1 MSSFPKYINL
11 NTNKT
16 CPQKKFLNRTK
27 AKLERVKSKAEKK
40 HIPIDTNSIYNKNL
54 MLNSIIDKNMFMN
67 KNKIKNKY
75 LENINSFSFKEKQ
88 KITLRKNNLNFH
100 QINNIIN
107 KENKSINPKTFSP
120 IDMNKA
126 ELKTMS
132 AKIHDNDIERKNLF
146 NDNNTKLKK
155 NFFDNIKIKNI
166 ISLWN
171 ELEVLNSYRKY
182 FCFIFKELY
191 EEEQDNL
198 YQHEITELI
207 ELKNNIK
214 NLTYNIELRTGIIK
228 KLSELNT
235 ELNKEIKNNNK
246 TLNNFI
252 KNEMMKEIEK
262 LTEQTINIVLYMKK
276 IKKEI
281 NSVSNLGK
289 YSIDIISKKFHFDKN
304 YIIKMKNE
312 TSFLREGYAKVFF
325 NIKNEESPFFLKAC
339 DKNKTDK
346 NEPFTEAISLNEN
359 QINDIKE
366 CNYYIYKELIA
377 YQNEKANKKI
387 FRCISPLRKNN
398 SAYNYANVNFYNNN
412 LFIIKDDKKENEKEE
427 IIINGSGIEMNK
439 DNNENNKI
447 GIRRNSKNNK
457 IGIKRNS
464 KNNINNTVKLIN
476 TRNNFS
482 SLDSNNR
489 KNKKMYK
496 FNFIKKNNINNE
508 NNINIIKKNRNSD
521 LFNFQKNYEKTQKY
535 NPLLNNSKSKKGK
548 YSTFFFSY

>member
-1 MSSFPKYINL
+1 M
-11 NTNKT
+11 
-16 CPQKKFLNRTK
+16 
-27 AKLERVKSKAEKK
+27 
-40 HIPIDTNSIYNKNL
+40 
-54 MLNSIIDKNMFMN
+54 
-67 KNKIKNKY
+67 
-75 LENINSFSFKEKQ
+75 
-88 KITLRKNNLNFH
+88 
-100 QINNIIN
+100 
-107 KENKSINPKTFSP
+107 
-120 IDMNKA
+120 DMNKA
-126 ELKTMS
+126 ELKTKP
-132 AKIHDNDIERKNLF
+132 AQIHENDIERKNLF
-146 NDNNTKLKK
+146 NENNTKLKK

-235 ELNKEIKNNNK
+235 ELNKKIKNNNE

-289 YSIDIISKKFHFDKN
+289 YSIDIISKKFHFDEN

-312 TSFLREGYAKVFF
+312 TNFLREGYAKVFF

-346 NEPFTEAISLNEN
+346 NEPFTEAVSLN
-359 QINDIKE
+359 
-366 CNYYIYKELIA
+366 
-377 YQNEKANKKI
+377 
-387 FRCISPLRKNN
+387 
-398 SAYNYANVNFYNNN
+398 
-412 LFIIKDDKKENEKEE
+412 
-427 IIINGSGIEMNK
+427 
-439 DNNENNKI
+439 
-447 GIRRNSKNNK
+447 
-457 IGIKRNS
+457 
-464 KNNINNTVKLIN
+464 
-476 TRNNFS
+476 
-482 SLDSNNR
+482 
-489 KNKKMYK
+489 
-496 FNFIKKNNINNE
+496 
-508 NNINIIKKNRNSD
+508 
-521 LFNFQKNYEKTQKY
+521 
-535 NPLLNNSKSKKGK
+535 
-548 YSTFFFSY
+548 

>member
-1 MSSFPKYINL
+1 MSSLSKYINL

-16 CPQKKFLNRTK
+16 SPPKKFLNRPK
-27 AKLERVKSKAEKK
+27 AKLGRVKSKAEKK

-67 KNKIKNKY
+67 KSKIKNKY

-107 KENKSINPKTFSP
+107 KENKSIKQKTFSP
-120 IDMNKA
+120 MDMNKA

-132 AKIHDNDIERKNLF
+132 AKIHDNDIERKDLF

-198 YQHEITELI
+198 YQHKITELI

-235 ELNKEIKNNNK
+235 ELNKKIKNNNE

-304 YIIKMKNE
+304 YIIIMKNE
-312 TSFLREGYAKVFF
+312 TNFLREGYAKVF
-325 NIKNEESPFFLKAC
+325 
-339 DKNKTDK
+339 
-346 NEPFTEAISLNEN
+346 
-359 QINDIKE
+359 
-366 CNYYIYKELIA
+366 LI
-377 YQNEKANKKI
+377 
-387 FRCISPLRKNN
+387 
-398 SAYNYANVNFYNNN
+398 
-412 LFIIKDDKKENEKEE
+412 
-427 IIINGSGIEMNK
+427 
-439 DNNENNKI
+439 
-447 GIRRNSKNNK
+447 
-457 IGIKRNS
+457 
-464 KNNINNTVKLIN
+464 
-476 TRNNFS
+476 
-482 SLDSNNR
+482 
-489 KNKKMYK
+489 
-496 FNFIKKNNINNE
+496 
-508 NNINIIKKNRNSD
+508 
-521 LFNFQKNYEKTQKY
+521 
-535 NPLLNNSKSKKGK
+535 
-548 YSTFFFSY
+548 

>member
-1 MSSFPKYINL
+1 M
-11 NTNKT
+11 
-16 CPQKKFLNRTK
+16 
-27 AKLERVKSKAEKK
+27 
-40 HIPIDTNSIYNKNL
+40 
-54 MLNSIIDKNMFMN
+54 
-67 KNKIKNKY
+67 
-75 LENINSFSFKEKQ
+75 
-88 KITLRKNNLNFH
+88 
-100 QINNIIN
+100 
-107 KENKSINPKTFSP
+107 
-120 IDMNKA
+120 DMNKA
-126 ELKTMS
+126 ELKTKP
-132 AKIHDNDIERKNLF
+132 AQIHENDIERKNLF
-146 NDNNTKLKK
+146 NENNTKLKK

-166 ISLWN
+166 ISLRN

-346 NEPFTEAISLNEN
+346 NEPFTEAVSLN
-359 QINDIKE
+359 
-366 CNYYIYKELIA
+366 
-377 YQNEKANKKI
+377 
-387 FRCISPLRKNN
+387 
-398 SAYNYANVNFYNNN
+398 
-412 LFIIKDDKKENEKEE
+412 
-427 IIINGSGIEMNK
+427 
-439 DNNENNKI
+439 
-447 GIRRNSKNNK
+447 
-457 IGIKRNS
+457 
-464 KNNINNTVKLIN
+464 
-476 TRNNFS
+476 
-482 SLDSNNR
+482 
-489 KNKKMYK
+489 
-496 FNFIKKNNINNE
+496 
-508 NNINIIKKNRNSD
+508 
-521 LFNFQKNYEKTQKY
+521 
-535 NPLLNNSKSKKGK
+535 
-548 YSTFFFSY
+548 